1 MQDLTRRQITPQE
14 KGRSNKVKTHHSL
27 HIDADA
33 NCLICDG
40 PKDGQVIQCDH
51 CDGWVCRQCLP
62 KKYTDKEFKFLTQP
76 EISWNCP
83 SCVDEKQAFGNSKST
98 SLSNTLT
105 TFMSKMDKGMPLLL
119 NQVGLKADKSD
130 LDELQQKLETTNT
143 VLAEVRGEVAT
154 LKKQRNKTTEHTLS
168 MTIAELSYRE
178 DRRLNAI
185 MFNVTEV
192 ENADS
197 DERIHEDT
205 AKATAILEDIG
216 MSTEI
221 RETRRLG
228 KYNATNE
235 NPRPLRITVPTLSDK
250 MRLMRNA
257 PKLKNSRYP
266 HMKLIKKNKEGH
278 DTNGKG
284 RRPKAEAGMGRKKG
298 GIHEVGGPPSQVDP
312 AKRKSC
318 KRGDVQTPRKATES
332 GTGGRRPV
340 SVTGKCVCGP
350 TTEHL
355 H

>member
-1 MQDLTRRQITPQE
+1 MSDAGPNQKNNPTGKKQKQQNTPQAQPPHRCTE
-14 KGRSNKVKTHHSL
+14 
-27 HIDADA
+27 A

-40 PKDGQVIQCDH
+40 PTDGQVIQCDH

-62 KKYTDKEFKFLTQP
+62 KKYSDKEFKFLTQP
-76 EISWNCP
+76 EISWSCP

-105 TFMSKMDKGMPLLL
+105 TFMSKMDKGMSLLL

-130 LDELQQKLETTNT
+130 LDELQEKLETTNT

-154 LKKQRNKTTEHTLS
+154 LNKQRNKTTEDTLS
-168 MTIAELSYRE
+168 MTIAELGDRE

-185 MFNVTEV
+185 LFNVTEV

-221 RETRRLG
+221 IETRRLG

-257 PKLKNSRYP
+257 PKLKNSSDP
-266 HMKLIKKNKEGH
+266 NMKLVRIRKDMTPMEREEDLKLKREWEGKKEESTKSGDH
-278 DTNGKG
+278 QAKWIRRRGKVVN
-284 RRPKAEAGMGRKKG
+284 
-298 GIHEVGGPPSQVDP
+298 VGTYKHPERPPSPPLEGAARLQ
-312 AKRKSC
+312 
-318 KRGDVQTPRKATES
+318 
-332 GTGGRRPV
+332 
-340 SVTGKCVCGP
+340 
-350 TTEHL
+350 
-355 H
+355 